1 MSRHS
6 WCDVIE
12 GPVPLRY
19 MEIVVINALLY
30 HSTPNRDNQSADGI
44 AAHPVTSHRRRAQ
57 TCSMVLRSRSH
68 PFVSSWIFSRWN
80 KAVNRRAFPRRT
92 QSKLANLYR
101 GKHVIYVLLRNYCVA
116 AKETDIALNYFLSSF
131 VVMCQFSVSILGNS
145 CGGAK
150 HFLRLCLPSYLADKL
165 TPFEL
170 LPVKI
175 MG

>member
-1 MSRHS
+1 MLR
-6 WCDVIE
+6 
-12 GPVPLRY
+12 PVPWSPGPDT
-19 MEIVVINALLY
+19 ILLCR
-30 HSTPNRDNQSADGI
+30 PEF
-44 AAHPVTSHRRRAQ
+44 SHAG
-57 TCSMVLRSRSH
+57 T
-68 PFVSSWIFSRWN
+68 

-101 GKHVIYVLLRNYCVA
+101 GKHVIYVLLRNYCVV